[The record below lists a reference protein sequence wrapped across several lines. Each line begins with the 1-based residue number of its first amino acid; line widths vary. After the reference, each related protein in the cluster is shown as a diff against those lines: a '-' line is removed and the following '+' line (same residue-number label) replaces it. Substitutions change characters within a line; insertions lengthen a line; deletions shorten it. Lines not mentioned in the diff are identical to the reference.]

1 MIKNDLAKFA
11 SFLGSN
17 EVILVQGSAFDTKT
31 LPRTLKTEYEITL
44 DIMER
49 MHVYSSYSGSYPG
62 PSYGTHL
69 EELTQ
74 RML

>member
-1 MIKNDLAKFA
+1 MVEKDLAKFA
-11 SFLGSN
+11 SFLGLN
-17 EVILVQGSAFDTKT
+17 ELIPEQGSAFDTKT

-49 MHVYSSYSGSYPG
+49 MDIYSSYSGSYPG
-62 PSYGTHL
+62 PSYGTHV